1 MARWRVGPH
10 ASILPF
16 VVALVC
22 FHPLSLDF
30 IHVASPH
37 CSLFAL
43 CFFPRACVCSLLTS
57 LLCLP
62 PQQTSLLRFCL
73 FSFLLLLFVCWV
85 YFHTS
90 DTLAVGAQPL
100 NGCKQSKHML
110 HADKKQSSSRATRQ
124 RTRGQEDIKAGSLW
138 WWWRWG
144 HSEPQMVDSYTSPW
158 SVEMVVVVTASDAKS
173 MTFALGS
180 SSQSSCT
187 CLDGDDCDGCCCCCC

>member
-1 MARWRVGPH
+1 MVHTRPFFRLLLLWC
-10 ASILPF
+10 ASIHYLLTLFMLRVLIVLFLHCVSFLVPAF
-16 VVALVC
+16 ALC
-22 FHPLSLDF
+22 LPLSL
-30 IHVASPH
+30 VLATPTN
-37 CSLFAL
+37 LFAS
-43 CFFPRACVCSLLTS
+43 V
-57 LLCLP
+57 
-62 PQQTSLLRFCL
+62 L
-73 FSFLLLLFVCWV
+73 FVFVSSSSFFVCWV